1 MTTNQ
6 TWMTDYP
13 EEVLAWMR
21 QREAKHLN
29 YNGNSP
35 QLSSRGELV
44 DLICM
49 VTEHLKL
56 SVATTHLAVHLLDRF
71 MDSHFIMENHLKLTA
86 LTVIMLAAK
95 FEEKDVNVPGY
106 PALNALVEN
115 QYTVCF
121 FNMMEKFILN
131 FFNWNIGTVTV
142 AHFAEFYLAKGVS
155 ATDTVDGASITCLD
169 IAWQT
174 LWKSTSYFVDLS
186 LHDRAFMQWPT
197 SLVAAACVAC
207 GRLSSN
213 FEPIWSATLETTTGY
228 TIQSLSQIMDLF
240 LRLYRSE
247 KKSSTCSTPESGYGS
262 RCPSLQGS
270 P

>member
-1 MTTNQ
+1 MTTNK

-29 YNGNSP
+29 YNGKSP
-35 QLSSRGELV
+35 QLASRGELV

-71 MDSHFIMENHLKLTA
+71 MDSHFILENQLKLTA
-86 LTVIMLAAK
+86 LTVIMLA
-95 FEEKDVNVPGY
+95 
-106 PALNALVEN
+106 
-115 QYTVCF
+115 
-121 FNMMEKFILN
+121 
-131 FFNWNIGTVTV
+131 
-142 AHFAEFYLAKGVS
+142 
-155 ATDTVDGASITCLD
+155 
-169 IAWQT
+169 
-174 LWKSTSYFVDLS
+174 
-186 LHDRAFMQWPT
+186 DRAFMQWPT

-240 LRLYRSE
+240 LRMYRSE
-247 KKSSTCSTPESGYGS
+247 KKNSTCSTPESGYGS

>member
-1 MTTNQ
+1 MTTNK

-29 YNGNSP
+29 YNGKSP
-35 QLSSRGELV
+35 QLASRGELV

-71 MDSHFIMENHLKLTA
+71 MDSHFILENQLKLTA

-106 PALNALVEN
+106 PALNALVEK
-115 QYTVCF
+115 QYTVSF

-131 FFNWNIGTVTV
+131 FFKWNI
-142 AHFAEFYLAKGVS
+142 
-155 ATDTVDGASITCLD
+155 
-169 IAWQT
+169 
-174 LWKSTSYFVDLS
+174 
-186 LHDRAFMQWPT
+186 DRAFMQWPT

-240 LRLYRSE
+240 LRMYRSE
-247 KKSSTCSTPESGYGS
+247 KKNSTCSTPESGYGS